1 MATVC
6 PVNELPLRSCRP
18 PMRPTPHG

>member
-1 MATVC
+1 MATAC